1 MKYARARISAD
12 TLFRGER
19 GGAPGHGTCSRSVM
33 RSLPLLLLVLAAC
46 GTPPEPSATLRI
58 AGEYET
64 YGKVDDTLRWSP
76 GLCRMPPPPEPR
88 LSAAGP
94 STPHGRKLYHLYAKD
109 WDAYTKGGAQPRGQV
124 IVKEA
129 WEPLP
134 GEGKLRTGKK
144 QGLYI
149 MEKTEAADSDA
160 GWVYATVTPDGR
172 TVTSFGKVAS
182 CMSCHVD
189 APKDRIFGL
198 PGRTRLPGSV
208 DPYKTL
214 R

>member
-1 MKYARARISAD
+1 M
-12 TLFRGER
+12 
-19 GGAPGHGTCSRSVM
+19 
-33 RSLPLLLLVLAAC
+33 
-46 GTPPEPSATLRI
+46 
-58 AGEYET
+58 
-64 YGKVDDTLRWSP
+64 
-76 GLCRMPPPPEPR
+76 
-88 LSAAGP
+88 SAAGA

-109 WDAYTKGGAQPRGQV
+109 WDAYTKGGVQPLGQV

-134 GEGKLRTGKK
+134 GDRPGAK

-149 MEKTEAADSDA
+149 MLKTSAEAVDSDA
-160 GWVYATVTPDGR
+160 GWVYGTLTPDGR
-172 TVTSFGKVAS
+172 TVTSVGRVAS

-198 PGRTRLPGSV
+198 PGRTRRPGSV
-208 DPYKTL
+208 DPY